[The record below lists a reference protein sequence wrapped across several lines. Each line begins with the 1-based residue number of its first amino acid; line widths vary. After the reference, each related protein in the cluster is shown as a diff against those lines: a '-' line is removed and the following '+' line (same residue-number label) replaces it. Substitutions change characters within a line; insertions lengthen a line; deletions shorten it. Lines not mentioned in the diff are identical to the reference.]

1 MRTTV
6 LPTDPSARKLW
17 TLSVHTDSIKEAYWG
32 RHMGPEGS
40 RSLVVRKTD
49 LESGPGDEVTTTLV
63 AKLRGRPVREGEKL
77 EGKEMRLDFATHKMR
92 INTHRQ
98 GVNCG
103 TEMDAKRMGKN
114 LGQTGRERLKDYISE
129 LYEEYIAAA
138 AAGARGVGPEFI
150 HLEQGYTG
158 YPNALRAPDAAHLFV
173 GTDGSKAKATLAS
186 TDKLTAGTLAALGT
200 MARKMLGGVQDGKGV
215 RMTKVR
221 RNGKECWTFLTMAE
235 GVEDIRKDT
244 GTQGWFEANKA
255 LITALGKEAEI
266 FQGGAG
272 YIHGTIVDEVDTL
285 PKFNDY
291 GAGANVNAMRSLF
304 CGANGVAVAHGTK
317 GMDSGMALN
326 LDEDTNDRG
335 NEKIVHFT
343 LTFGA
348 DKTVYAP
355 TNGATARDYGVI
367 AVDHAYTLA
376 VGNTI

>member
-6 LPTDPSARKLW
+6 LPTDASARKLW
-17 TLSVHTDSIKEAYWG
+17 TLAVHTDSVHESFWG

-40 RSLVVRKTD
+40 RALVVRKTD

-77 EGKEMRLDFATHKMR
+77 EGQEMKLDFATHKMR

-103 TEMDAKRMGKN
+103 TQMDAKRIGKN
-114 LGQTGRERLKDYISE
+114 LGQTGRERLKDYIQE

-138 AAGARGVGPEFI
+138 AAGSRGVSDEFQ
-150 HLEQGYTG
+150 HLEIGYSG
-158 YPNALRAPDAAHLFV
+158 YPNALRTPDADHVFV
-173 GTDGSKAKATLAS
+173 GTAGDKVKATLVAG
-186 TDKLTAGTLAALGT
+186 DKLTAGTIAALGT
-200 MARKMLGGVQDGKGV
+200 KARKMIGGVQDGKSV
-215 RMTKVR
+215 RMTKIR
-221 RNGKECWTFLTMAE
+221 RNNKDCWTLVTMAE

-255 LITALGKEAEI
+255 LITAIGKEAEV

-272 YIHGTIVDEVDTL
+272 YIHGTIVDEVDVL
-285 PKFNDY
+285 PKFSDY
-291 GAGANVNAMRSLF
+291 GAGANINAMRSLF

-317 GMDSGMALN
+317 GMDSGMALA

-335 NEKIVHFT
+335 NEQVVHFT
-343 LTFGA
+343 LTMGC
-348 DKTVYAP
+348 DKTVYSP
-355 TNGATARDYGVI
+355 TNGATARDYAVI

-376 VGNTI
+376 VGKTM

>member
-6 LPTDPSARKLW
+6 LPTDASARKLW
-17 TLSVHTDSIKEAYWG
+17 TLAVHTDSIKDAFWG

-77 EGKEMRLDFATHKMR
+77 EGNEMRLDFATHKMR

-114 LGQTGRERLKDYISE
+114 LGQTGRERLKDYITE

-138 AAGARGVGPEFI
+138 AAGSRGVGPEFI
-150 HLEQGYTG
+150 HLEPGYSG
-158 YPNALRAPDAAHLFV
+158 YPNALRAPDSAHLFIGD
-173 GTDGSKAKATLAS
+173 GTKAKNTLAG
-186 TDKLTAGTLAALGT
+186 TDKLTAGLIANLGT
-200 MARKMLGGVQDGKGV
+200 MARKMLGGVQDGKAV
-215 RMTKVR
+215 RMTKIR
-221 RNGKECWTFLTMAE
+221 RDGKECWTLVTMAE
-235 GVEDIRKDT
+235 GVEDIRRDT

-255 LITALGKEAEI
+255 LITNLGKGAEI

-272 YIHGTIVDEVDTL
+272 WIHGTVVDEVDTL

-291 GAGANVNAMRSLF
+291 GAGGTTLAMRSLF

-335 NEKIVHFT
+335 NEKVVHFT
-343 LTFGA
+343 LTFGC

-367 AVDHAYTLA
+367 SVDTAYTLA